1 MNRTRLSNLS
11 LLIAVLLMGVP
22 AFVSAQTF
30 KAGEVVE
37 YKRSWGDKWER
48 GVFIRLTPSGKQAV
62 IHEKPNPFFPE
73 GSEASYDLNELRK
86 PGAAAPAAA
95 NTGSTAGGTLAPA
108 APKGNVPAPLALPG
122 VAAAPVA
129 PAASIPAGAGL
140 LSKEEV
146 IAYAKAKI
154 GPDPWKNPPRDANL
168 ADIRDFIRGR
178 GTSFTADD
186 DFRIRMDAQSSNSS
200 HIGWAVNENRGPH
213 PTIKDYMGAWLLRAA
228 NRGSRSAGTD
238 SAGRATVTT
247 TDSQAESGQL
257 TINADG
263 TYVWKPFRNDPESK
277 WLKGRWREVM
287 PDEAHT
293 WEGGPAIWLI
303 QAKQGYDYM
312 VRKERDPAWP
322 GWINVGMGKGRT
334 PVEYGRRP

>member
-1 MNRTRLSNLS
+1 MNRIRLSKLS
-11 LLIAVLLMGVP
+11 LLIAVLLMCVP

-30 KAGEVVE
+30 KTGDVVE
-37 YKRSWGDKWER
+37 YKRAWGDKWER
-48 GVFIRLTPSGKQAV
+48 GVFVRLTPSGKQA
-62 IHEKPNPFFPE
+62 IIREKPNPYFPE
-73 GSEASYDLNELRK
+73 GSEAAYDLTDLRK
-86 PGAAAPAAA
+86 PGAAAPESPKAAIPPL
-95 NTGSTAGGTLAPA
+95 TLPGVPAAKAAPA
-108 APKGNVPAPLALPG
+108 ANV
-122 VAAAPVA
+122 
-129 PAASIPAGAGL
+129 PAGAGL

-168 ADIRDFIRGR
+168 ADIRDFIRAR

-213 PTIKDYMGAWLLRAA
+213 PAIKDYIGTWLLRAS
-228 NRGSRSAGTD
+228 NRGSHSAGTD

-277 WLKGRWREVM
+277 WLKGRWRVVAPE
-287 PDEAHT
+287 EAHT
-293 WEGGPAIWLI
+293 WEGGPAIWLL

-322 GWINVGMGKGRT
+322 GWIHVGMGKGRT